1 VRKCAAEL
9 LGTTIL
15 VFFGCASAVA
25 QGFGAG
31 SLGVAATFGL
41 VLMVLVYSLGT
52 LSGCHVNPA
61 VSLAQFLH
69 RRIDGADFMAYV
81 AAQILGAV
89 MGALLLSATLGTD
102 LGNGGLGTNFFGPQT
117 PTSVGLSAGQAF
129 LVEVLLTF
137 TFVLVLLGVQARPE
151 LAPMHG
157 LVIGMALLLVHLVG
171 LPLTGTSVNP
181 ARSLGPA
188 LVRGG
193 AALSQVW
200 VFLLAPMLG
209 ALLASLTWRFLAC
222 GVPPVVALD
231 SPLEDPANSG
241 TESGSA
247 RPPELESFPERG
259 GSAKGQA

>member
-9 LGTTIL
+9 LGTMIL
-15 VFFGCASAVA
+15 VFFGCASAMT

-41 VLMVLVYSLGT
+41 VLMVLVCSLGN

-81 AAQILGAV
+81 TAQILGAV
-89 MGALLLSATLGTD
+89 LGSLLLAATLGTD
-102 LGNGGLGTNFFGPQT
+102 LGNGGFGTNFFGAQT
-117 PTSVGLSAGQAF
+117 ETSVGLSAGQAF
-129 LVEVLLTF
+129 LVEVILTF

-151 LAPMHG
+151 QASTAG

-193 AALSQVW
+193 AALGQVW

-209 ALLASLTWRFLAC
+209 AVLASLTWRFLAC
-222 GVPPVVALD
+222 GPPSAAASDL
-231 SPLEDPANSG
+231 PLEDP
-241 TESGSA
+241 T
-247 RPPELESFPERG
+247 RPPS
-259 GSAKGQA
+259 